1 MEANPLRISK
11 YSKVIEF
18 GSKANADSYIPAGWE
33 LIETRA
39 EPFILGRTI
48 IVYIV
53 GWPDGAGE
61 PVLPLTDDDLRDLQE
76 GPSAN

>member
-1 MEANPLRISK
+1 MSK
-11 YSKVIEF
+11 YSQVIEF
-18 GSKANADSYIPAGWE
+18 GTKANADTYIAAGWA

-48 IVYIV
+48 ILYRV
-53 GWPDGAGE
+53 GWPRGGGE
-61 PVLPLTDDDLRDLQE
+61 PVMPPTVDDLSGLEE

>member
-1 MEANPLRISK
+1 MGKHSR
-11 YSKVIEF
+11 VIEF
-18 GSKANADSYIPAGWE
+18 GSKRNADNYIAAGRK

-53 GWPDGAGE
+53 GWPHGAGE
-61 PVLPLTDDDLRDLQE
+61 PVTPPADDDLRDLEE

>member
-1 MEANPLRISK
+1 MNK

-18 GSKANADSYIPAGWE
+18 GTKANADTYILAGWE

-48 IVYIV
+48 IIYRV
-53 GWPDGAGE
+53 GWSRDNGK
-61 PVLPLTDDDLRDLQE
+61 PVLPLTDDDLSGLEE
-76 GPSAN
+76 GPSVN

>member
-1 MEANPLRISK
+1 MSA
-11 YSKVIEF
+11 YSQVIEF
-18 GSKANADSYIPAGWE
+18 GTKANADAFIAAGWE

-48 IVYIV
+48 IIYRV
-53 GWPDGAGE
+53 GWPGDGE
-61 PVLPLTDDDLRDLQE
+61 PVMPSTVDDLSGLEE

>member
-1 MEANPLRISK
+1 MSNH
-11 YSKVIEF
+11 SKVIEF
-18 GSKANADSYIPAGWE
+18 GSKANADSYIAAGWD

-53 GWPDGAGE
+53 GWPDGAGD
-61 PVLPLTDDDLRDLQE
+61 PVLPPTDDDLLDLKE
-76 GPSAN
+76 EPSAN